1 MSDRV
6 LKQLVGALAV
16 VVAIWAVTSLFSN
29 DSGSIAASGEITE
42 FFDGLDAQTVSVV
55 RIDGPDGVAELVRTS
70 DGWTSNGFR
79 ADRNAITE
87 LIGVVEGAQIGE
99 LVATNPSNHDRMG
112 VSADSA
118 ITVVFEGDGE
128 PRTILI
134 GKRGRAFAT
143 SYVRLPGEDEVFLLD
158 GDLQAQVIRRL
169 ESWRDRTM
177 IALDTSIVSTLTV
190 ERGGA
195 EYTVRRADDA
205 WTLED
210 GGVADQRAVDAVL
223 SELSG
228 LVATGFLAE
237 GDSISSFEPEGV
249 LRAYSES
256 GDELAE
262 VSMGSGSGDRWA
274 RTTAD
279 DYIYRVSSFRIGRVL
294 PTREDLEPGS

>member
-1 MSDRV
+1 MSERM
-6 LKQLVGALAV
+6 LKRLVGALAV
-16 VVAIWAVTSLFSN
+16 VVAIWAVTSLFSD
-29 DSGSIAASGEITE
+29 DSGSIQASGEITG
-42 FFDGLDAQTVSVV
+42 FFDGLDVQTVSVV
-55 RIDGPDGVAELVRTS
+55 RIDGPDGVAELVRTN

-79 ADRNAITE
+79 ADGYAITE
-87 LIGVVEGAQIGE
+87 LIGVVEGAQIGG
-99 LVATNPSNHDRMG
+99 LIATNPSNHDRMG

-158 GDLQAQVIRRL
+158 ADLQAQVIRRL

-177 IALDTSIVSTLTV
+177 IALDTAMVSTLSI
-190 ERGGA
+190 ERGGS
-195 EYTVRRADDA
+195 EYTLRRADGS
-205 WTLED
+205 WTLEG
-210 GGVADQRAVDAVL
+210 GGVADQRVVDAVL

-228 LVATGFLAE
+228 LVATGFLIE
-237 GDSISSFEPEGV
+237 GDSISSFEREGV
-249 LRAYSES
+249 LRAYSAS
-256 GDELAE
+256 GNELAD
-262 VSMGSGSGDRWA
+262 VSLGGGGGDRWA
-274 RTTAD
+274 RTAGD